1 VNGVGLKP
9 ARHDVSW
16 TPDEVSRFWN
26 YYSANR
32 AYDTQY
38 FAKHSGGEILRW
50 LSRQVDL
57 SNKRIV
63 DYGCGPG
70 FVLDHLVANPG
81 WRGWSY
87 RGVDFSENSVSELNR
102 RYAGDARVL
111 GAVLAERVPVPLPDR
126 CADVVLC
133 IEVVEHLNDRQ
144 LTDAMSDLYRL
155 AAPGGVVLVT
165 TPNREDLDANKT
177 MCPECGAVFH
187 RWQHLRSWDA
197 EGLAQCLRTAGLT
210 PRNVEELSFGQ
221 QSALRKVARK
231 LLRRSSPVPHLAA
244 LGVKPEAGAR

>member
-1 VNGVGLKP
+1 VNVVGVNT

-16 TPDEVSRFWN
+16 TPDAVSRFWN

-50 LSRQVDL
+50 LSRHVDL
-57 SNKRIV
+57 SNKRVV

-70 FVLDHLVANPG
+70 FVLAHLAANSG
-81 WRGWSY
+81 WRGWTY
-87 RGVDFSENSVSELNR
+87 RGVDFSENSVGELNR
-102 RYAGDARVL
+102 RFAGDSRVL
-111 GAVLAERVPVPLPDR
+111 GAALAVRVPTPLLDQ

-144 LTDAMSDLYRL
+144 LADALTDLYRI

-187 RWQHLRSWDA
+187 RWQHLRSWSA
-197 EGLAQCLRTAGLT
+197 EGLTQCLRTAGFT
-210 PRNVEELSFGQ
+210 ATHVEELSFGQ
-221 QSALRKVARK
+221 QST
-231 LLRRSSPVPHLAA
+231 LRRIARRVLRRPRAVPHLAA
-244 LGVKPEAGAR
+244 IGVKRGGF